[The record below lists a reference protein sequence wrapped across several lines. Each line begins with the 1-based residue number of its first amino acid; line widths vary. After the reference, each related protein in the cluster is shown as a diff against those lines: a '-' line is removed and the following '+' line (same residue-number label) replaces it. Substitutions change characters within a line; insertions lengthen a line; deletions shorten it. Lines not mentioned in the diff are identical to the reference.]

1 MIIVDTALAKRAE
14 EGRPVKVAMIGA
26 GAIGRGVASQIVT
39 RTTGMELA
47 VIANRTIANAVR
59 ALELAGV
66 RQWKEVSDLASL
78 NDCIASGVTAVTDNP
93 LLACEAEGVDIIV
106 EVLSEVEPAAKVAL
120 HAFACGKDYLTM
132 NAEMDATIGL
142 ELRTR
147 ADEAGVIY
155 SVCDGDQPGVEM
167 NLWRYVKSLGLEPLV
182 CGNIKGLQDCRRNP
196 TTQEGFAKTWKQGV
210 KMVTSFADGTKI
222 SFEQACVAN
231 ATGMCVARRGMLG
244 GDFHGHHI
252 DELCHNGRY
261 DVDELRKLGG
271 VVDYVV
277 GASPPAGVF
286 VLATHD
292 DPFHCFNLK
301 LYKMGEG
308 PLYAFYAHTH
318 LCYFDAAL
326 SAARI
331 VLFRDTVI
339 AAREHKVDVVTLAKT
354 DLKAGT
360 VLDGIGGYH
369 SYGTCEN
376 APVALREN
384 LLPMGLSEGCRLLRD
399 IACDEA
405 IGYADVELPP
415 GRLVDEL
422 RSCQLARSTSLT

>member
-1 MIIVDTALAKRAE
+1 MIIVDSALQKHAA

-26 GAIGRGVASQIVT
+26 GAIGRGVAGQIVT
-39 RTTGMELA
+39 RTPGMELA
-47 VIANRTIANAVR
+47 VIANRTPENAVR
-59 ALELAGV
+59 ALELSGV
-66 RQWKEVSDLASL
+66 SQWKNISTLAAL
-78 NDCIASGVTAVTDNP
+78 NECLAKGITAVTDD
-93 LLACEAEGVDIIV
+93 LFLACEGDGVDIIV
-106 EVLSEVEPAAKVAL
+106 EVLSDVELASKVAL
-120 HAFACGKDYLTM
+120 HAFSCGKDYLTM
-132 NAEMDATIGL
+132 NAEMDATFGL
-142 ELRTR
+142 ELRAR

-155 SVCDGDQPGVEM
+155 SVSDGDQPGVEM
-167 NLWRYVKSLGLEPLV
+167 NLWRQVKSLGMEPLV

-196 TTQEGFAKTWKQGV
+196 TTQEGFAKTWNQGV

-231 ATGMCVARRGMLG
+231 ATGMCVSQRGMLG
-244 GDFHGHHI
+244 GDFRGHI
-252 DELCHNGRY
+252 DELCHSGRY
-261 DVDELRKLGG
+261 DVDELRALGG

-277 GASPPAGVF
+277 GASPAAGVF

-292 DPFHCFNLK
+292 DDFHRFNLK

-318 LCYFDAAL
+318 LCYFDVPV

-339 AAREHKVDVVTLAKT
+339 AAKEHKVDVVTLAKT

-376 APVALREN
+376 ASVAVSAG

-399 IACDEA
+399 ISCDEA
-405 IGYADVELPP
+405 IRYADVEVPA
-415 GRLVDEL
+415 GRIVDDL
-422 RSCQLARSTSLT
+422 RAAMLRRIAL